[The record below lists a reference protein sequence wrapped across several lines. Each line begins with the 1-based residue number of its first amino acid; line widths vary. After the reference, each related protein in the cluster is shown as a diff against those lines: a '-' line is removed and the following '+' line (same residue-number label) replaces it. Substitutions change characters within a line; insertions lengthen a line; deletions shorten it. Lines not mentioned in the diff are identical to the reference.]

1 MRHFRSLIYV
11 SVIITLQGC
20 QLPKGTTTST
30 GGHSTR
36 CECTQKDDLRKEL
49 RTVLQDYKIPKRE
62 LPTPVVIYLYYE
74 VQGRSSEALPELIAR
89 RHYAMVSWMYLT
101 GNGAIPDRNQAKKYL
116 KAAIEEE
123 NNHPSPGW
131 EDMEILLQTLR
142 ESIESGNTELSLS
155 DLWRNKNDHTTYGYN
170 VRFAFESSISH
181 LRGSI
186 AIHLSSQHY
195 PEETKQALSKLFQDF
210 QNYESKDSERI
221 YWENVVGSIR
231 GAAAIQSEELCYKN
245 FQTLILRLLKRETF
259 QKPSKKEI
267 AIADLK
273 LEKALADHRSYYS
286 SESYR
291 LGRKDDPHLSHK
303 SLDASELARRC
314 YIHSMEE
321 FIDALGKG
329 RLIKRI
335 SKEAIRIELA
345 KHRIEELRGPFAP

>member
-1 MRHFRSLIYV
+1 LCLFATIA
-11 SVIITLQGC
+11 LQGC
-20 QLPKGTTTST
+20 QLPKGATAST
-30 GGHSTR
+30 GRHSTR

-49 RTVLQDYKIPKRE
+49 RTVLQDYGILKRN
-62 LPTPVVIYLYYE
+62 LPTPVVIYLFYE
-74 VQGRSSEALPELIAR
+74 VPGRSCEALPELIAR

-123 NNHPSPGW
+123 NNHPSHGE

-155 DLWRNKNDHTTYGYN
+155 DLWTNKNDHTTYGYN
-170 VRFAFESSISH
+170 VRFGFESSISH
-181 LRGSI
+181 VRGSI
-186 AIHLSSQHY
+186 AIHLSSKNY
-195 PEETKQALSKLFQDF
+195 PEETKQALSKLFKDF
-210 QNYESKDSERI
+210 RNYESEDSERI

-231 GAAAIQSEELCYKN
+231 GAAAIQSEEICYKN
-245 FQTLILRLLKRETF
+245 FQTLVLRLLKRETF

-273 LEKALADHRSYYS
+273 LEKALADHRSDYS

-303 SLDASELARRC
+303 LLDASELARRC
-314 YIHSMEE
+314 YVHSMED
-321 FIDALGKG
+321 FIDALEK
-329 RLIKRI
+329 RHFLKRI